1 MSQRALTGVLIAI
14 AAVIAGTAVLAHLA
28 GCPVTPRQFRS
39 CLVRGVDIAYVVNA
53 VALASIVLFWLAGGY
68 ALLWI
73 VVGAATRERIPVVV
87 GISGAALWVLV
98 TLFVRGIPVLEPLL
112 GVPFAMWLDPNLWV
126 ITGVASPAIVWLMY
140 RIWRAKLAG

>member
-73 VVGAATRERIPVVV
+73 VVGAATRERE
-87 GISGAALWVLV
+87 SFFCWAW
-98 TLFVRGIPVLEPLL
+98 TLFSICRPGRTS
-112 GVPFAMWLDPNLWV
+112 GSWCGCA
-126 ITGVASPAIVWLMY
+126 TSS
-140 RIWRAKLAG
+140 